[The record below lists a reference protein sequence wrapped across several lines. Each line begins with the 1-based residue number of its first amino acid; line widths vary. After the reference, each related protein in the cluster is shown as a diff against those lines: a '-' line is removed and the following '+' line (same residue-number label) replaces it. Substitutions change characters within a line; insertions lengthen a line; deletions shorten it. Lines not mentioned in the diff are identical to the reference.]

1 MGRLT
6 RVVTAVLFIAACV
19 TAAPAG
25 ATEAPDDSQARV
37 ATATG
42 PVVVIFFEN
51 RSYGEIIGNPCCPFI
66 NARASKGRL
75 YDNYWAVGRLSLPN
89 YLAFAGGST
98 CGKGPSDGVTP
109 YCNQR
114 NLWDQLHRAGIDW
127 RVWQESMPSPCL
139 TSDSGLYVVRHNPEA
154 VYADQV
160 GTGMCARHDVALPD
174 SISALSPFT
183 FVTPN
188 LCNDMHS
195 CSSTRGDRWF
205 QKWLPRFLAVPKTR
219 VIVTFDEGTVDNHV
233 PAFEVGAGVP
243 TVVNHTRFTHY
254 SLLAGVEVAFG
265 LRRLANA
272 ATAIRL
278 PV

>member
-6 RVVTAVLFIAACV
+6 RVVTAVLFIAAWV

-25 ATEAPDDSQARV
+25 ATEAPDDSQTRV
-37 ATATG
+37 ATTTG
-42 PVVVIFFEN
+42 PLVVIFFEN
-51 RSYGEIIGNPCCPFI
+51 RSYADVIGNPCCPFI
-66 NARASKGRL
+66 NAQASGGRL
-75 YDNYWAVGRLSLPN
+75 YDNYWAVGRPSLPN
-89 YLAFAGGST
+89 YLGFASGST
-98 CGKGPSDGVTP
+98 CGKGLSDGVTP

-114 NLWDQLHRAGIDW
+114 NLWDQLHRAEIDW
-127 RVWQESMPSPCL
+127 RVWQESMPTPCL

-160 GTGMCARHDVALPD
+160 GTGMCATHDVALPD
-174 SISALSPFT
+174 SITALPPFT

-205 QKWLPRFLAVPKTR
+205 QKWLPRFLSVPRTR
-219 VIVTFDEGTVDNHV
+219 VIVTFDEGKADNHL
-233 PAFEVGAGVP
+233 PAFEVGADVP
-243 TVVNHTRFTHY
+243 NAVNHTHFTHY

-265 LRRLANA
+265 LRRLRNA
-272 ATAIRL
+272 STAIRL

>member
-6 RVVTAVLFIAACV
+6 RVVTAVVFTAACV

-25 ATEAPDDSQARV
+25 ATDAPDDSQTRV
-37 ATATG
+37 ATTTG
-42 PVVVIFFEN
+42 PLVVIFFEN
-51 RSYGEIIGNPCCPFI
+51 RSYADVIGNPCCPFI
-66 NARASKGRL
+66 NAQASNGRL

-89 YLAFAGGST
+89 YLGFASGST
-98 CGKGPSDGVTP
+98 CGKGPSDDVRP

-114 NLWDQLHRAGIDW
+114 NLWDQLHRAEIDW
-127 RVWQESMPSPCL
+127 RVWQESMPTPCQE
-139 TSDSGLYVVRHNPEA
+139 TDESLYVVRHNPEA

-160 GTGMCARHDVALPD
+160 GTGMCATHDVVLPD
-174 SISALSPFT
+174 SISGLPPFT

-188 LCNDMHS
+188 ICNDMHS

-205 QKWLPRFLAVPKTR
+205 QKWLPRFLSVPRTR

-233 PAFEVGAGVP
+233 PAFEVGSGVP
-243 TVVNHTRFTHY
+243 TVVNHTHFTHY

-265 LRRLANA
+265 LRRLGNA

-278 PV
+278 PI